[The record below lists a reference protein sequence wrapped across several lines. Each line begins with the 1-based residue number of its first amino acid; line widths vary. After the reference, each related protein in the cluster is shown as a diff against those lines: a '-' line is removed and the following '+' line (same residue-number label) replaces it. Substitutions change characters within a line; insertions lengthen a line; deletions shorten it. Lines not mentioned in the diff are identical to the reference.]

1 MNVLAQILAAL
12 AVGILRYLQSRKDL
26 KESIRAD
33 LEKESLSYAL
43 KAQEWRARA
52 GVDADSLRVR
62 SQGASLSLPD
72 SPADVD
78 RRTDLP

>member
-1 MNVLAQILAAL
+1 MNLLAQILAAL
-12 AVGILRYLQSRKDL
+12 AVGILRYLQSREDL
-26 KESIRAD
+26 KDSIRAD

-52 GVDADSLRVR
+52 GADVESLRVR
-62 SQGASLSLPD
+62 NEGASLSLPD
-72 SPADVD
+72 SSSDVN